1 MRSTFSLSKRI
12 LAFIFAAPLSLSAL
26 PAPFVLHD
34 GTPLRMRLSRT
45 LSNQDSQAGEAGDFE
60 VLDVTAAQ
68 PERGLGR
75 GARLN
80 VNIDSERLADSE
92 KIGLRP
98 VKESKGAVNWAR
110 RGPSS
115 TRLSFLPAA
124 PLFQMMHG
132 KDIAVPK
139 GTEITAYINGEITL
153 DPVKFPRQIA
163 STETGQ

>member
-1 MRSTFSLSKRI
+1 MRSTFSLSKR
-12 LAFIFAAPLSLSAL
+12 IFAAPLSLSAL

-34 GTPLRMRLSRT
+34 GTPERMRLSRS
-45 LSNQDSQAGEAGDFE
+45 LSNQDAQAGEAGDFE

-115 TRLSFLPAA
+115 TQLS
-124 PLFQMMHG
+124 
-132 KDIAVPK
+132 
-139 GTEITAYINGEITL
+139 
-153 DPVKFPRQIA
+153 
-163 STETGQ
+163 